1 VAISLLD
8 VGSVYIGLWHPI
20 GFEKNWKIVRLK

>member
-1 VAISLLD
+1 LD
-8 VGSVYIGLWHPI
+8 VGSVYIELWHPI